1 MAALPFATP
10 TNPLASLYST
20 RKTQN
25 SPTHF
30 VRLNEDAGNIQISYK
45 SYLNQISSLCK
56 EGDLRVAVDLVA
68 DMELENITIGP
79 DVYGELLQ
87 GCVYERALSVG
98 QQIHGR
104 ILKNGEFIAKNE
116 YIETKLVIFYSKCDE
131 AEIAYRLFRKLQVQ
145 NEFSWAA
152 IIGLKCRIGFNEEA
166 LVCFCEMHENGL
178 FLDNFVIPIALKASG
193 ALQWIGFGKAV
204 HGYAVKMGL
213 GGCIYVASSLLDMY
227 GKCGLCGDAKK
238 VFDKIPDKN
247 IVAWN
252 SMIVNFTQNGLN
264 EEAIETFYHMRVEGV
279 EPTQVTLSSLL
290 SASAN
295 LSVIVE
301 GKQGHALAVIS
312 GLELNNILGSSLINF
327 YSKVG
332 LVEDAEL
339 IFDELL
345 EKDVVT
351 WNLLVSGYV
360 HNGLVDRAL
369 HLCHVMKSENLRF
382 DSVTL
387 ASIMAAAADS
397 RNLKLGKEGH
407 CFCVRNNLETDVV
420 VASSIIDMYAKC
432 EKLECAR
439 QVFDSMIKRD
449 LIVWN
454 TLLAAYAEQ
463 GQSGETL
470 KLFYQMQLEGLP
482 LNVISWN
489 SVILGFLKKGEVN
502 KAKDMFLEM
511 QSLDVRPNLITWTTL
526 ISGLAQNGLR
536 DESFLTFLQMQEA
549 GIKPNNLSISSLLS
563 ACSSMASLRHG
574 RAIHCY
580 ITRHELSLT
589 TPVLCSLVNMYAKC
603 GSINQAKKAFDMI
616 LKKELPIYNAM
627 IHGYALHGQAVE
639 ALSLFRR
646 LKEERIEPDEITFTN
661 ILSACSHAGLVTEG
675 LELFIDMVSNHK
687 IVAKPE
693 HYGCLVSIL
702 SKFHNLDE
710 AFRLILAMPFETDA
724 FMIGSLLTA
733 CREHPNFELKERLF
747 EHLLKLEPGNS
758 GNYVALSN
766 AYAATGMWEEASKV
780 RDLMKERGLRKTP
793 GHSWIQIGSK
803 IQVFFAGDKS
813 HSKTKEIYT
822 MLALLRNEMQFTRC
836 IHVIS

>member
-1 MAALPFATP
+1 MASLPFPVP
-10 TNPLASLYST
+10 TNPLASLYSP
-20 RKTQN
+20 RKPHN

-30 VRLNEDAGNIQISYK
+30 ANLNQTAGNVQISYK

-56 EGDLRVAVDLVA
+56 EGHLREAVDLVA

-87 GCVYERALSVG
+87 GCVYERALSLG

-104 ILKNGEFIAKNE
+104 ILKNGEYIAKNE

-131 AEIAYRLFRKLQVQ
+131 SEIANRLFGKLRVQ

-152 IIGLKCRIGFNEEA
+152 IMGLKSRIGFNEEA

-178 FLDNFVIPIALKASG
+178 FLD
-193 ALQWIGFGKAV
+193 
-204 HGYAVKMGL
+204 
-213 GGCIYVASSLLDMY
+213 MY

-238 VFDKIPDKN
+238 VFDKIPEKN

-264 EEAIETFYHMRVEGV
+264 AEAIETFYKMRVEGV
-279 EPTQVTLSSLL
+279 VPTQVTLSSFL
-290 SASAN
+290 SASTN
-295 LSVIVE
+295 LSVINE
-301 GKQGHALAVIS
+301 GKQGHALAVLS
-312 GLELNNILGSSLINF
+312 GLELTNILGSSLINF

-332 LVEDAEL
+332 LVEDAEIVFSEML
-339 IFDELL
+339 G
-345 EKDVVT
+345 KDTVT

-360 HNGLVDRAL
+360 HNGLVDQAL
-369 HLCHVMKSENLRF
+369 DLCHLMQSENLRF
-382 DSVTL
+382 DSVTI
-387 ASIMAAAADS
+387 ASILAAAADS
-397 RNLKLGKEGH
+397 RNLRLGKEGH
-407 CFCVRNNLETDVV
+407 SFCVRNNLESDVA
-420 VASSIIDMYAKC
+420 VASSMVDMYAKC

-439 QVFDSMIKRD
+439 RVFDATVKRD
-449 LIVWN
+449 LIMWN

-482 LNVISWN
+482 PNVISWN
-489 SVILGFLKKGEVN
+489 SVILGLLNKGEVN
-502 KAKDMFLEM
+502 KAKDLFLEM
-511 QSLDVRPNLITWTTL
+511 QSLGTCPNLITWTTL
-526 ISGLAQNGLR
+526 ISGLTQNGLG
-536 DESFLTFLQMQEA
+536 DEAFLTFQLMEKA
-549 GIKPNNLSISSLLS
+549 GIKPNSLSISSLLS
-563 ACSSMASLRHG
+563 ACTTMASLPHG

-580 ITRHELSLT
+580 ITRHELSAS

-603 GSINQAKKAFDMI
+603 GSINQAKRVFDMI

-627 IHGYALHGQAVE
+627 ISGYALHGQAVE

-646 LKEERIEPDEITFTN
+646 LKEECIKPDEITFTS

-675 LELFIDMVSNHK
+675 IELFIDMVSNHK
-687 IVAKPE
+687 IVAQAE

-702 SKFHNLDE
+702 SRCHNVDE
-710 AFRLILAMPFETDA
+710 ALRLILGMPFEPDA
-724 FMIGSLLTA
+724 FIFGSLLAA
-733 CREHPNFELKERLF
+733 CREHPDFELKERLF
-747 EHLLKLEPGNS
+747 ERLLKLEPDNS

-766 AYAATGMWEEASKV
+766 AYAATGMWDEASKV

-793 GHSWIQIGSK
+793 GHSLIQIGNETH
-803 IQVFFAGDKS
+803 VFFAGDNS
-813 HSKTKEIYT
+813 HSKTKEIYM
-822 MLALLRNEMQFTRC
+822 MLALLRVEMQSTRC
-836 IHVIS
+836 ISVIS